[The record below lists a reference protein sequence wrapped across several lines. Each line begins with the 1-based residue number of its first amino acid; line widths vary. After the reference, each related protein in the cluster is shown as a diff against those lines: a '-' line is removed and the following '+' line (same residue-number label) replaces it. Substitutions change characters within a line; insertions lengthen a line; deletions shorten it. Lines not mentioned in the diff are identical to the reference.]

1 MKYLKTM
8 KTGSMLG
15 LGFSLLIIIGLSIAL
30 YGRARLIQ
38 ASDDV
43 SYLADTRITSL
54 LRLVEVKSTVEFV
67 FRGVRSLALIE
78 DPAEK
83 ALAKTLLATQREKI
97 GPLMEQFREGL
108 TTPQGL
114 ALYERM
120 KNARIAYLPLLDQF
134 MAAAMQHDL
143 STVSAMLGNNGEFRK
158 QQDLFFTAIND
169 MLAHQQLRATET
181 AQATE
186 EKSLAAGRLML
197 SLAFASLV
205 LGTLVAW
212 AITRCIKDLLGGEP
226 AYAAQVTQEV
236 AKGNLAVAV
245 KLRPG
250 DTTSLLAGLN
260 AMRASLADIVSQ
272 VRHSSESIATGAS
285 QIASGNADLSQ
296 RTEEQASNLEQTAA
310 SMEEM
315 NATVKLNAD
324 TVRTA
329 TQLAASSS
337 QAAAGGGEIVGR
349 VVATMEQITASSR
362 RIGDIIGVIDSI
374 AFQTNILALN
384 AAVEAARAGE
394 QGRGFAV
401 VASEVRSLAQ
411 RSAEAAK
418 EIKALIGESVS
429 KVDEGSGLVGEAGSA
444 MQGIVRQA
452 QQVADLIGEIGAAT
466 AEQADGVSQVG
477 DAVVQLDQVT
487 QQNAALVEESAA
499 AAASLNAQAARL
511 VDLVSLFKLDG
522 VSSPADPAP
531 VAKPAVASGMRGLPS
546 GGARSPR
553 QSGAQAAMRGDSRSI
568 SSATRAPGPRTA
580 AERVDEN
587 WEVF

>member
-1 MKYLKTM
+1 MKLGT
-8 KTGSMLG
+8 MLG
-15 LGFSLLIIIGLSIAL
+15 MGFFAVIVVCVCVAAFGWMKLRDQGEQLRVLAEDRMGNL
-30 YGRARLIQ
+30 ARLQ
-38 ASDDV
+38 SLKDNANASARV
-43 SYLADTRITSL
+43 
-54 LRLVEVKSTVEFV
+54 
-67 FRGVRSLALIE
+67 VRNLALIT
-78 DPAEK
+78 DPAQMAEESRRLDEVVARNGLVMKELDQRLQTEQARRLFADIRQARQPFVETMRQAGDLGLANQGDAARDLIMGRLRSLQTTYFDAVEALVDYQK
-83 ALAKTLLATQREKI
+83 AQTQATVDGSLRRVAEDGVAMLVLTLLAA
-97 GPLMEQFREGL
+97 
-108 TTPQGL
+108 
-114 ALYERM
+114 AL
-120 KNARIAYLPLLDQF
+120 
-134 MAAAMQHDL
+134 
-143 STVSAMLGNNGEFRK
+143 GG
-158 QQDLFFTAIND
+158 
-169 MLAHQQLRATET
+169 
-181 AQATE
+181 
-186 EKSLAAGRLML
+186 
-197 SLAFASLV
+197 
-205 LGTLVAW
+205 LVAW
-212 AITRCIKDLLGGEP
+212 MITRTVKQQLGGEP
-226 AYAAQVTQEV
+226 SYAAGV
-236 AKGNLAVAV
+236 ARQIAQGDLSVRV
-245 KLRPG
+245 QLTPG
-250 DTTSLLAGLN
+250 DTSSLLRAMEDMRAGL
-260 AMRASLADIVSQ
+260 ARVVAD
-272 VRHSSESIATGAS
+272 VRQSSESIATGAS

-337 QAAAGGGEIVGR
+337 QAATGGGKIVDR

-362 RIGDIIGVIDSI
+362 KIEDIIGVIDSI

-411 RSAEAAK
+411 RSAGAAK

-429 KVDEGSGLVGEAGSA
+429 KVDEGSGLVSEAGSA
-444 MQGIVRQA
+444 MKDIVQQA
-452 QQVADLIGEIGAAT
+452 QRVADLIGEIGAAT
-466 AEQADGVSQVG
+466 AEQADGVAQVG

-522 VSSPADPAP
+522 LSSPADQAP

-546 GGARSPR
+546 GADSLPR
-553 QSGAQAAMRGDSRSI
+553 QSGAQAAMRGDSRST
-568 SSATRAPGPRTA
+568 STAMRVPGPRTA
-580 AERVDEN
+580 AERAGEN

>member
-1 MKYLKTM
+1 VD
-8 KTGSMLG
+8 GSLRSVAEDGVAMLV
-15 LGFSLLIIIGLSIAL
+15 L
-30 YGRARLIQ
+30 
-38 ASDDV
+38 
-43 SYLADTRITSL
+43 
-54 LRLVEVKSTVEFV
+54 
-67 FRGVRSLALIE
+67 
-78 DPAEK
+78 
-83 ALAKTLLATQREKI
+83 TLLAA
-97 GPLMEQFREGL
+97 
-108 TTPQGL
+108 
-114 ALYERM
+114 ALG
-120 KNARIAYLPLLDQF
+120 
-134 MAAAMQHDL
+134 
-143 STVSAMLGNNGEFRK
+143 S
-158 QQDLFFTAIND
+158 
-169 MLAHQQLRATET
+169 
-181 AQATE
+181 
-186 EKSLAAGRLML
+186 
-197 SLAFASLV
+197 
-205 LGTLVAW
+205 LVAW
-212 AITRCIKDLLGGEP
+212 MITRTVKQQLGGEP
-226 AYAAQVTQEV
+226 SYAAGV
-236 AKGNLAVAV
+236 ARQIAQGDLSVRVQLA
-245 KLRPG
+245 PG
-250 DTTSLLAGLN
+250 DTSSLLHAMEDMRAGL
-260 AMRASLADIVSQ
+260 ARVVAD
-272 VRHSSESIATGAS
+272 VRQSSESIATGAS

-337 QAAAGGGEIVGR
+337 QAATGGGKIVDR

-362 RIGDIIGVIDSI
+362 KIEDIIGVIDSI

-411 RSAEAAK
+411 RSAGAAK

-444 MQGIVRQA
+444 MQDIVRQA

-466 AEQADGVSQVG
+466 AEQADGVAQVG

-522 VSSPADPAP
+522 LSSPADQAP

-546 GGARSPR
+546 GADSLPR
-553 QSGAQAAMRGDSRSI
+553 QSGAQAAMRGDSRST
-568 SSATRAPGPRTA
+568 STAMRVPGPRTA
-580 AERVDEN
+580 AERAGEN

>member
-1 MKYLKTM
+1 MKLGT
-8 KTGSMLG
+8 MLG
-15 LGFSLLIIIGLSIAL
+15 MGFFAVIVVCVCVAAFGWMKLRDQGEQLRVLAEDRMGNL
-30 YGRARLIQ
+30 ARLQ
-38 ASDDV
+38 SLKDNANASARV
-43 SYLADTRITSL
+43 
-54 LRLVEVKSTVEFV
+54 
-67 FRGVRSLALIE
+67 VRNLALIT
-78 DPAEK
+78 DPAQMAEESRRLDEVVARNGLVMKELDQRLQTEQARRLFADIRQARQPFVETMRQAGDLGLANQGDAARDLIMGRLRSLQTTYFDAVEALVDYQK
-83 ALAKTLLATQREKI
+83 AQTQATVDGSLRRVAEDGVAMLVLTLLAA
-97 GPLMEQFREGL
+97 
-108 TTPQGL
+108 
-114 ALYERM
+114 AL
-120 KNARIAYLPLLDQF
+120 
-134 MAAAMQHDL
+134 
-143 STVSAMLGNNGEFRK
+143 GG
-158 QQDLFFTAIND
+158 
-169 MLAHQQLRATET
+169 
-181 AQATE
+181 
-186 EKSLAAGRLML
+186 
-197 SLAFASLV
+197 
-205 LGTLVAW
+205 LVAW
-212 AITRCIKDLLGGEP
+212 MITRTVKQQLGGEP
-226 AYAAQVTQEV
+226 SYAAGVARQIAQGDLSVQVQ
-236 AKGNLAVAV
+236 LA
-245 KLRPG
+245 PG
-250 DTTSLLAGLN
+250 DTSSLLRAMEDMRAGL
-260 AMRASLADIVSQ
+260 ARVVAD
-272 VRHSSESIATGAS
+272 VRQSSESIATGAS

-337 QAAAGGGEIVGR
+337 QAATGGGKIVDR

-362 RIGDIIGVIDSI
+362 KIEDIIGVIDSI

-411 RSAEAAK
+411 RSAGAAK

-444 MQGIVRQA
+444 MQDIVRQA

-466 AEQADGVSQVG
+466 AEQADGVAQVG

-522 VSSPADPAP
+522 LSSPADQAP

-546 GGARSPR
+546 GADSLPR
-553 QSGAQAAMRGDSRSI
+553 QSGAQAAMRGDSRST
-568 SSATRAPGPRTA
+568 STAMRVPGPRTA
-580 AERVDEN
+580 AERAGEN

>member
-1 MKYLKTM
+1 MGFLRRMKLGT
-8 KTGSMLG
+8 MLG
-15 LGFSLLIIIGLSIAL
+15 MGFLAVIVVCMCVAGFGWMKLHDQGEQLRVLAEDRMGNL
-30 YGRARLIQ
+30 ARLQ
-38 ASDDV
+38 SLKDNANV
-43 SYLADTRITSL
+43 SAR
-54 LRLVEVKSTVEFV
+54 V
-67 FRGVRSLALIE
+67 VRNLALIT
-78 DPAEK
+78 DPAQMAEESRRLDEVVARNGLVMK
-83 ALAKTLLATQREKI
+83 ELDQRLQTEQARRLFADIRQARQPFVETMRQAGDLGLANQGDAARDLIMGRLRSLQTTYFDAVEALVSYQKSQTQATVDGSLRSVAEDGVAMLVLTLLAA
-97 GPLMEQFREGL
+97 
-108 TTPQGL
+108 
-114 ALYERM
+114 ALG
-120 KNARIAYLPLLDQF
+120 
-134 MAAAMQHDL
+134 
-143 STVSAMLGNNGEFRK
+143 S
-158 QQDLFFTAIND
+158 
-169 MLAHQQLRATET
+169 
-181 AQATE
+181 
-186 EKSLAAGRLML
+186 
-197 SLAFASLV
+197 
-205 LGTLVAW
+205 LVAW
-212 AITRCIKDLLGGEP
+212 MITRTVKQQLGGEP
-226 AYAAQVTQEV
+226 SYAAGV
-236 AKGNLAVAV
+236 ARQIAQGDLSVRVQLA
-245 KLRPG
+245 PG
-250 DTTSLLAGLN
+250 DTSSLLHAMEDMRAGL
-260 AMRASLADIVSQ
+260 ARVVAD
-272 VRHSSESIATGAS
+272 VRQSSESIATGAS

-337 QAAAGGGEIVGR
+337 QAATGGGKIVDR

-362 RIGDIIGVIDSI
+362 KIEDIIGVIDSI

-411 RSAEAAK
+411 RSAGAAK

-444 MQGIVRQA
+444 MQDIVRQA

-466 AEQADGVSQVG
+466 AEQADGVAQVG

-522 VSSPADPAP
+522 LSSPADQAP

-546 GGARSPR
+546 GADSLPR
-553 QSGAQAAMRGDSRSI
+553 QSGAQAAMRGDSRST
-568 SSATRAPGPRTA
+568 STAMRVPGPRTA
-580 AERVDEN
+580 AERAGEN

>member
-1 MKYLKTM
+1 MGFLRRMKLGT
-8 KTGSMLG
+8 MLG
-15 LGFSLLIIIGLSIAL
+15 MGFLAVIVVCVCVAGFGWMKLHDQGEQLRVLAEDRMGNL
-30 YGRARLIQ
+30 ARLQ
-38 ASDDV
+38 SLKDNANV
-43 SYLADTRITSL
+43 SAR
-54 LRLVEVKSTVEFV
+54 V
-67 FRGVRSLALIE
+67 VRNLALIT
-78 DPAEK
+78 DPAQMAEESRRLDEVVARNGLVMKELDQRLQTEQARRLFADIRQARQPFVETMRQAGDLGLANQGDAARDLIMGRLRSLQTTYFDAVEALVDYQK
-83 ALAKTLLATQREKI
+83 AQTQATVDGSLRSVAEDGVAMLVLTLLAA
-97 GPLMEQFREGL
+97 
-108 TTPQGL
+108 
-114 ALYERM
+114 ALG
-120 KNARIAYLPLLDQF
+120 
-134 MAAAMQHDL
+134 
-143 STVSAMLGNNGEFRK
+143 S
-158 QQDLFFTAIND
+158 
-169 MLAHQQLRATET
+169 
-181 AQATE
+181 
-186 EKSLAAGRLML
+186 
-197 SLAFASLV
+197 
-205 LGTLVAW
+205 LVAW
-212 AITRCIKDLLGGEP
+212 MITRTVKQQLGGEP
-226 AYAAQVTQEV
+226 SYAAGV
-236 AKGNLAVAV
+236 ARQIAQGDLSVRV
-245 KLRPG
+245 QLTPG
-250 DTTSLLAGLN
+250 DTSSLLRAMEDMRAGL
-260 AMRASLADIVSQ
+260 ARVVAD
-272 VRHSSESIATGAS
+272 VRQSSESIATGAS

-337 QAAAGGGEIVGR
+337 QAATGGGKIVDR

-362 RIGDIIGVIDSI
+362 KIEDIIGVIDSI

-411 RSAEAAK
+411 RSAGAAK

-444 MQGIVRQA
+444 MQDIVRQA

-466 AEQADGVSQVG
+466 AEQADGVAQVG

-522 VSSPADPAP
+522 VSSSVSLPASSPAQAPAP
-531 VAKPAVASGMRGLPS
+531 AASGS
-546 GGARSPR
+546 KGGQRTKASP
-553 QSGAQAAMRGDSRSI
+553 AAPRV
-568 SSATRAPGPRTA
+568 AAAPAKVTPLRHAG
-580 AERVDEN
+580 ERVDEN

>member
-1 MKYLKTM
+1 
-8 KTGSMLG
+8 MLG
-15 LGFSLLIIIGLSIAL
+15 MGFFAVIVVCVCVAAFGWMKLRDQGEQLRVLAEDRMGNL
-30 YGRARLIQ
+30 ARLQ
-38 ASDDV
+38 SLKDNANASARV
-43 SYLADTRITSL
+43 
-54 LRLVEVKSTVEFV
+54 
-67 FRGVRSLALIE
+67 VRNLALIT
-78 DPAEK
+78 DPAQMAEESRRLDEVVARNGLVMKELDQRLQTEQARRLFADIRQARQPFVETMRQAGDLGLANQGDAARDLIMGRLRSLQTTYFDAVEALVDYQK
-83 ALAKTLLATQREKI
+83 AQTQATVDGSLRSVAEDGVAMLVLTLLAA
-97 GPLMEQFREGL
+97 
-108 TTPQGL
+108 
-114 ALYERM
+114 AL
-120 KNARIAYLPLLDQF
+120 
-134 MAAAMQHDL
+134 
-143 STVSAMLGNNGEFRK
+143 GG
-158 QQDLFFTAIND
+158 
-169 MLAHQQLRATET
+169 
-181 AQATE
+181 
-186 EKSLAAGRLML
+186 
-197 SLAFASLV
+197 
-205 LGTLVAW
+205 LVAW
-212 AITRCIKDLLGGEP
+212 MITRTVKQQLGGEP
-226 AYAAQVTQEV
+226 SYAAGV
-236 AKGNLAVAV
+236 ARQIAQGDLSVRV
-245 KLRPG
+245 QLTPG
-250 DTTSLLAGLN
+250 DTSSLLRAMEDMRAGL
-260 AMRASLADIVSQ
+260 ARVVAD
-272 VRHSSESIATGAS
+272 VRQSSESIATGAS

-337 QAAAGGGEIVGR
+337 QAATGGGKIVDR

-362 RIGDIIGVIDSI
+362 KIEDIIGVIDSI

-411 RSAEAAK
+411 RSAGAAK

-444 MQGIVRQA
+444 MQDIVRQA

-466 AEQADGVSQVG
+466 AEQADGVAQVG

-499 AAASLNAQAARL
+499 AAASLNAQAAKL

-522 VSSPADPAP
+522 VSSSVSLPASSPAQAPAP
-531 VAKPAVASGMRGLPS
+531 AASGSKS
-546 GGARSPR
+546 GQRTKASP
-553 QSGAQAAMRGDSRSI
+553 AAPRV
-568 SSATRAPGPRTA
+568 AAAPAKVTPLRNAG
-580 AERVDEN
+580 ERVDEN

>member
-1 MKYLKTM
+1 MKLGT
-8 KTGSMLG
+8 MLG
-15 LGFSLLIIIGLSIAL
+15 MGFFAVIVVCVCVAAFGWMKLRDQGEQLRVLAEDRMGNL
-30 YGRARLIQ
+30 ARLQ
-38 ASDDV
+38 SLKDNANASARV
-43 SYLADTRITSL
+43 
-54 LRLVEVKSTVEFV
+54 
-67 FRGVRSLALIE
+67 VRNLALIT
-78 DPAEK
+78 DPAQMAEESRRLDEVVARNGLVMKELDQRLQTEQARRLFADIRQARQPFVETMRQAGDLGLANQGDAARDLIMGRLRSLQTTYFDAVEALVDYQK
-83 ALAKTLLATQREKI
+83 AQTQATVDGSLRSVAEDGVAMLVLTLLAA
-97 GPLMEQFREGL
+97 
-108 TTPQGL
+108 
-114 ALYERM
+114 AL
-120 KNARIAYLPLLDQF
+120 
-134 MAAAMQHDL
+134 
-143 STVSAMLGNNGEFRK
+143 GG
-158 QQDLFFTAIND
+158 
-169 MLAHQQLRATET
+169 
-181 AQATE
+181 
-186 EKSLAAGRLML
+186 
-197 SLAFASLV
+197 
-205 LGTLVAW
+205 LVAW
-212 AITRCIKDLLGGEP
+212 MITRTVKQQLGGEP
-226 AYAAQVTQEV
+226 SYAAGV
-236 AKGNLAVAV
+236 ARQIAQGDLSVRV
-245 KLRPG
+245 QLTPG
-250 DTTSLLAGLN
+250 DTSSLLRAMEDMRAGL
-260 AMRASLADIVSQ
+260 ARVVAD
-272 VRHSSESIATGAS
+272 VRQSSESIATGAS

-337 QAAAGGGEIVGR
+337 QAATGGGKIVDR

-362 RIGDIIGVIDSI
+362 KIEDIIGVIDSI

-411 RSAEAAK
+411 RSAGAAK

-444 MQGIVRQA
+444 MQDIVRQA

-466 AEQADGVSQVG
+466 AEQADGVAQVG

-499 AAASLNAQAARL
+499 AAASLNAQAAKL

-522 VSSPADPAP
+522 VSSSVSLPASSPAQAPAP
-531 VAKPAVASGMRGLPS
+531 AASGSKS
-546 GGARSPR
+546 GQRTKASP
-553 QSGAQAAMRGDSRSI
+553 AAPRV
-568 SSATRAPGPRTA
+568 AAAPAKVTPLRNAG
-580 AERVDEN
+580 ERVDEN

>member
-1 MKYLKTM
+1 MKLGT
-8 KTGSMLG
+8 MLG
-15 LGFSLLIIIGLSIAL
+15 MGFFAVIVVCVCVAAFGWMKLHDQGEQLRVLAEDRMGNL
-30 YGRARLIQ
+30 ARLQ
-38 ASDDV
+38 LLKDNANV
-43 SYLADTRITSL
+43 SAR
-54 LRLVEVKSTVEFV
+54 V
-67 FRGVRSLALIE
+67 VRNLALIT
-78 DPAEK
+78 DPAQMAEESRRLDEVVARNGLVMKELDQRLQTEQARRLFADIRQARQPFVETMRQAGDLGIDNQGDAARDLIMGRLRALQATYFDAVEALVDYQK
-83 ALAKTLLATQREKI
+83 AQTQATVDGSLRRVAEDGVAMLVLTLLAA
-97 GPLMEQFREGL
+97 
-108 TTPQGL
+108 
-114 ALYERM
+114 AL
-120 KNARIAYLPLLDQF
+120 
-134 MAAAMQHDL
+134 
-143 STVSAMLGNNGEFRK
+143 GG
-158 QQDLFFTAIND
+158 
-169 MLAHQQLRATET
+169 
-181 AQATE
+181 
-186 EKSLAAGRLML
+186 
-197 SLAFASLV
+197 
-205 LGTLVAW
+205 LVAW
-212 AITRCIKDLLGGEP
+212 MITRTVKQQLGGEP
-226 AYAAQVTQEV
+226 SYAAEV
-236 AKGNLAVAV
+236 ARQIAQGDLSVQVQLA
-245 KLRPG
+245 PG
-250 DTTSLLAGLN
+250 DTSSLLRAMEDMRAGL
-260 AMRASLADIVSQ
+260 ARVVSD
-272 VRHSSESIATGAS
+272 VRQSSESIATGAS

-337 QAAAGGGEIVGR
+337 QAAAGGGEIVRR

-362 RIGDIIGVIDSI
+362 KIGDIIGVIDSI

-411 RSAEAAK
+411 RSAGAAK

-444 MQGIVRQA
+444 MHDIVRQA

-477 DAVVQLDQVT
+477 EAVVQLDQVT

-522 VSSPADPAP
+522 VSSSVSLPASSP
-531 VAKPAVASGMRGLPS
+531 
-546 GGARSPR
+546 ARSPA
-553 QSGAQAAMRGDSRSI
+553 QSPAPAAAGSKGGQRTMA
-568 SSATRAPGPRTA
+568 SAAAPRFA
-580 AERVDEN
+580 AAPAKVTPLRNAGERVDEN